1 MALAKSLL
9 EFSSKGRTKVSWEEL
24 SGNFLGHYQE
34 RIKVT
39 KMPQQ
44 GIPHRLTVMER
55 IVKKLQSGAISQ
67 TKAVEEVGDK
77 AFNDVIHR
85 FQTIGR
91 DSKIVGKHFYE
102 FEFGRQLIL
111 KDSLLS
117 FSGLDRDELES
128 ELIARWGLLEGA
140 FSITA
145 GDYELANDIREIYL
159 KDGYERTSLT
169 RNVPFLSGYQG
180 NGCFYC
186 GESLNLD
193 VHVDHVLPRQV
204 VNHDEIWNLVLAHGD
219 CNMLKADKLVG
230 PHFMK
235 KLIAR
240 NENIMG
246 SNHPWKNKIS
256 SSLGTTARRRAKKL
270 EEHYD
275 KVKKVLGDYWWG
287 GSQSYSPEK
296 DPFYRRLITAINNPE
311 L

>member
-9 EFSSKGRTKVSWEEL
+9 EFSSKGKTKVSWVEL
-24 SGNFLGHYQE
+24 SENFLGHYLQ
-34 RIKVT
+34 RIEMNN
-39 KMPQQ
+39 MPQQ

-55 IVKKLQSGAISQ
+55 IVKRLQSGAVTQ
-67 TKAVEEVGDK
+67 TRAVEEVGDK
-77 AFNDVIHR
+77 AFNDVIKR

-91 DSKIVGKHFYE
+91 DSEIVGKHFYE
-102 FEFGRQLIL
+102 FEFGKQLVL

-117 FSGLDRDELES
+117 FSEGDRDELES

-140 FSITA
+140 FSINA
-145 GDYELANDIREIYL
+145 NDYELANDIREIYL
-159 KDGYERTSLT
+159 REGYERTSLT

-186 GESLNLD
+186 GEPLNCD

-230 PHFMK
+230 PHFIK

-246 SNHPWKNKIS
+246 SNHPWKKKIS
-256 SSLGTTARRRAKKL
+256 SSLGTTARRRSKKL
-270 EEHYD
+270 EDHYD
-275 KVKKVLGDYWWG
+275 NVKEVLGMYWWG
-287 GSQSYSPEK
+287 GSQSYNPET